1 MSFKGGPAQA
11 LVAATIAFS
20 AGLASVA
27 LFAPIAK
34 RLRDDMELDPTALGF
49 LIAVPSL
56 AGSLLRIPFGAWAD
70 TVGGRL
76 PNLVLLLTSILGVL
90 GLAIVFS
97 TGTPSVAVLSI
108 FGTMA
113 GAGIACFSVGI
124 AMVGYWYPRERQ
136 GTTLG
141 LYAGIGNTGPGL
153 ACLLVPLALEHF
165 GIAGSYWLWVGA
177 LSLGTLI
184 YFLIG
189 RDAWYFQLCAAGLTP
204 KEARAEAALQGQ
216 VLFPGGTM
224 MANLKTSAGYLRTW
238 IMVLVYFVSFGGF
251 LGLTAWFPIFWQNLY
266 GLDLMTAGLVT
277 AIFSVGTSLVRAATG
292 FMSDWLGG
300 SVSALIG
307 LALLTAGA
315 FVLTFSV
322 ACGTSVLGMLVMAVG
337 MGISNA
343 AAFRILPEY
352 LPGGIGGAAGWVGGL
367 GALGG
372 FFYPVVLSQFLAG
385 GLAGDPGYHDGF
397 AIFILSGGLGIV
409 LLWSVRARN
418 ARVTALV
425 NPPLG

>member
-1 MSFKGGPAQA
+1 MSFKGGPTQA
-11 LVAATIAFS
+11 LVAATMAFS
-20 AGLASVA
+20 AGLATVA
-27 LFAPIAK
+27 LFGPIAK
-34 RLRDDMELDPTALGF
+34 QLRHDMELEPTTLAF

-76 PNLVLLLTSILGVL
+76 PNVVLLLTSIVGVL

-97 TGTPSVAVLSI
+97 TGTQSVAVLSI
-108 FGTMA
+108 CGTMA
-113 GAGIACFSVGI
+113 GAGIACFSVGV

-136 GTTLG
+136 GTALG
-141 LYAGIGNTGPGL
+141 LYAGIGNMGPGL
-153 ACLLVPLALEHF
+153 ACLLVPLATEHI
-165 GIAGSYWLWVGA
+165 GIAGTYWLWVGA

-189 RDAWYFQLCAAGLTP
+189 RDAWYFQLRAAGLTP
-204 KEARAEAALQGQ
+204 KEARAEAALRGQ
-216 VLFPGGTM
+216 ALFPGGTM
-224 MANLKTSAGYLRTW
+224 IVNLKDSARYLRTW
-238 IMVLVYFVSFGGF
+238 IMVLVYFTSFGGF
-251 LGLTAWFPIFWQNLY
+251 LGLTAWFPFFWQNVY

-277 AIFSVGTSLVRAATG
+277 AIFSVSTSLVRAVSG
-292 FMSDWLGG
+292 FMSDVLGG

-322 ACGTSVLGMLVMAVG
+322 AYGTSVVGMLVMAVG
-337 MGISNA
+337 MGITNA
-343 AAFRILPEY
+343 ATFRILLDY

-372 FFYPVVLSQFLAG
+372 FFYPIVLSQFLAG

-397 AIFILSGGLGIV
+397 AIFILSGGLGI
-409 LLWSVRARN
+409 LLLCQYVRATHVLR
-418 ARVTALV
+418 RLV
-425 NPPLG
+425 NPRSG